1 MMRSNTPSF
10 LLRLTA
16 STCSNLPHFAY
27 SVIALTISEAAT
39 YRQIAAKQCKLM
51 QIRRTLK
58 YDTSDFHLP
67 RQESECEPLGGLW
80 RLKCGKSGQERQR
93 VTTDLLLLRKEI
105 VNNVKYSLGESS
117 FRLLYC
123 TDN

>member
-1 MMRSNTPSF
+1 MRIVWRADRWEPTLITLLLKGYKRYDENTFRVS
-10 LLRLTA
+10 
-16 STCSNLPHFAY
+16 
-27 SVIALTISEAAT
+27 
-39 YRQIAAKQCKLM
+39 RQK
-51 QIRRTLK
+51 
-58 YDTSDFHLP
+58 
-67 RQESECEPLGGLW
+67 SECEPLGGLW
-80 RLKCGKSGQERQR
+80 RLKCGKSGQERQS

>member
-1 MMRSNTPSF
+1 MKDWT
-10 LLRLTA
+10 
-16 STCSNLPHFAY
+16 
-27 SVIALTISEAAT
+27 VIW
-39 YRQIAAKQCKLM
+39 QF
-51 QIRRTLK
+51 RRTLK
-58 YDTSDFHLP
+58 YDTSAFHLP
-67 RQESECEPLGGLW
+67 RKKSECEPLGGLW
-80 RLKCGKSGQERQR
+80 RLKCGKSGQERQS

>member
-1 MMRSNTPSF
+1 MPKYASFPKMGKCGKPRKIKEKPTYKEKCEHDKNTF
-10 LLRLTA
+10 RVA
-16 STCSNLPHFAY
+16 
-27 SVIALTISEAAT
+27 
-39 YRQIAAKQCKLM
+39 RQK
-51 QIRRTLK
+51 
-58 YDTSDFHLP
+58 
-67 RQESECEPLGGLW
+67 SECEPLGGLW
-80 RLKCGKSGQERQR
+80 RLKCGKSGQERQS

>member
-1 MMRSNTPSF
+1 MPESGVKSRKISILKEFNRYDKSF
-10 LLRLTA
+10 V
-16 STCSNLPHFAY
+16 C
-27 SVIALTISEAAT
+27 V
-39 YRQIAAKQCKLM
+39 
-51 QIRRTLK
+51 
-58 YDTSDFHLP
+58 P
-67 RQESECEPLGGLW
+67 RQKSECEPLGGLW
-80 RLKCGKSGQERQR
+80 RLKCGKSGQERQS